1 MSTLYDAAIATYA
14 ASATGLPVF
23 RESGAPQN
31 SRSPYI
37 TYYRMSQAPQY
48 HTKGL
53 SALESVL
60 YRIVIY
66 TVRPD
71 LMGGY
76 ETALSNAL
84 HGYRGAM
91 GDQTALGTFVE
102 TISSDLLVTSDGG
115 QPSVHTRE
123 YDVTVWFARTP
134 IQR

>member
-1 MSTLYDAAIATYA
+1 MTSYDAAIATYA
-14 ASATGLPVF
+14 GTATGLPVY

-37 TYYRMSQAPQY
+37 TYHRMSQSPQY

-60 YRIVIY
+60 YRITIY
-66 TVRPD
+66 TVKPE

-84 HGYRGAM
+84 HAYRGPM
-91 GDQTALGTFVE
+91 GSETALGTFVE
-102 TISSDLLVTSDGG
+102 SISSDVLVTSDGG
-115 QPSVHTRE
+115 QPSVHTRD
-123 YDVTVWFARTP
+123 YDVTVWFSRSP